1 MYYKVYSFKCTSG
14 TSLAM
19 KRLFAISVDGVKGAE
34 ETLQQKGLERRWI
47 PGGTLNC
54 VLQNKIPKLETQKKK
69 HLTSLDY
76 EKSLFE

>member
-54 VLQNKIPKLETQKKK
+54 VLQNKIPKLETQKKNLK
-69 HLTSLDY
+69 YLDHN
-76 EKSLFE
+76 KSLFE